1 MAKVKIVLPAV
12 QTMQGLIDREGRLTV
27 RVTPGA
33 KVESLEIIDT
43 RLLAKVRAKPED
55 GKANEAVRGLL
66 AAALDVA
73 ASRITLLRGA
83 PSREKQ
89 FHVEQS

>member
-1 MAKVKIVLPAV
+1 MAKVKTVLPAV
-12 QTMQGLIDREGRLTV
+12 DVIRGLIDREGRLTV

-33 KVESLEIIDT
+33 KLESLEIVDK
-43 RLLAKVRAKPED
+43 RLLVKVRAKPQD

-66 AAALDVA
+66 AAALNVA

-83 PSREKQ
+83 ISREKQ
-89 FHVEQS
+89 FHVKLP